1 MHPSHETIE
10 NAKSMPG
17 WSTLLEKLLKNSGTV
32 KEWVVD
38 YIQDVSSSLS
48 SLSQIITYWEKN
60 ILHLQTHSDLLPLW
74 FSFSHQN
81 YVRFLTQHHVELTNL
96 SITKALVLEL
106 VSAEI
111 NFQLLLGIW
120 SLGPLNSINA
130 ENDFIINTHLLA
142 KHLLAD

>member
-1 MHPSHETIE
+1 MAQWESELLITFKIFPRHYPHYPRLSH
-10 NAKSMPG
+10 AGK
-17 WSTLLEKLLKNSGTV
+17 
-32 KEWVVD
+32 
-38 YIQDVSSSLS
+38 
-48 SLSQIITYWEKN
+48 KN
-60 ILHLQTHSDLLPLW
+60 ILHLQTHKDLLPLL

-81 YVRFLTQHHVELTNL
+81 YVRFLTRHHVELTNL

-111 NFQLLLGIW
+111 NFQLFLGTW

-142 KHLLAD
+142 KLS